1 MCIRDSSVTEREF
14 IDKLA
19 QASQAGVR
27 IDLIVRGI
35 CCLVPGIPGKTDNI
49 TVTSI
54 VGRFLEHSRI
64 YWFHANGEDI
74 MYIGSADL
82 MPRNLDHRIEVL
94 TPILDPELRR
104 KIREDILEVH
114 LADNVQTWQLQADA
128 TYTRLKPS
136 SKEAAVNAQ
145 ERMIAQHINRDDI

>member
-1 MCIRDSSVTEREF
+1 MKVNSVTEREF

-136 SKEAAVNAQ
+136 SKETAVNAQ
-145 ERMIAQHINRDDI
+145 ERMIAQHISRDDI